1 MQRNPTVA
9 EGKELATKKRR
20 YLVPSLVAIELNQHR
35 TRYALF
41 LTANNAPPISRTAT
55 DLLSSSSL
63 RVSSDMNEGVDV
75 SGAGAAEGSLEAS
88 SWPFIVYFVVAL
100 VSTPLYIAI
109 VVKLFINRN
118 NRKFSST
125 FYTLLLSQGFADI
138 FYIFCYTVFYMLSYV
153 GTIKDIGSFFKWT
166 LANISYKCLY
176 YSLNLRY
183 VGVTLIS
190 FQRYLTICKWRST
203 YIQGVGRYTEMG
215 GADGL
220 CDWLIGWIDH
230 SKSPVALPF
239 PGITFYTP
247 FGCFFPGSLRQNS
260 LTLRVRVVIVPRLH
274 PTQHFSSQEP
284 FFHAPL
290 FLLLND
296 RIFT

>member
-1 MQRNPTVA
+1 MD
-9 EGKELATKKRR
+9 
-20 YLVPSLVAIELNQHR
+20 
-35 TRYALF
+35 
-41 LTANNAPPISRTAT
+41 LTFGI
-55 DLLSSSSL
+55 LL
-63 RVSSDMNEGVDV
+63 D
-75 SGAGAAEGSLEAS
+75 EAS

-203 YIQGVGRYTEMG
+203 YIQVRSHILFWRSQWGTWEYTD
-215 GADGL
+215 AD
-220 CDWLIGWIDH
+220 I
-230 SKSPVALPF
+230 KS
-239 PGITFYTP
+239 
-247 FGCFFPGSLRQNS
+247 
-260 LTLRVRVVIVPRLH
+260 
-274 PTQHFSSQEP
+274 
-284 FFHAPL
+284 
-290 FLLLND
+290 
-296 RIFT
+296 